1 MGEGEGVIGTIVAQY
16 SGAPS
21 SAVAYLQVVHCSLLE
36 RFLSDHCVDRVTRN
50 PGWGGG
56 RREGGLIRG
65 IISRINVGIG
75 PPLRREKMGRP
86 TNVEKM
92 GRLLM

>member
-56 RREGGLIRG
+56 GWAQGGRADQG
-65 IISRINVGIG
+65 NHQQNKCGY
-75 PPLRREKMGRP
+75 RP
-86 TNVEKM
+86 TAEERED
-92 GRLLM
+92 G